1 MMAWWQQLEARQ
13 QRVVLAA
20 GVILLALLVYLQ
32 LFEPMAEA
40 RQAERER
47 VAQQQAL
54 LGWLEA
60 IEPTVDRVRTQ
71 QRPTAEWDGRSLLG
85 LTDQTARAAGLAG
98 ALTRIEPSGEQQV
111 RVWLDGADFVATMSW
126 LQDFSRDHA
135 VEITQLSMD
144 RAQRPGHVNVRL
156 TLERG

>member
-13 QRVVLAA
+13 QRVILAA

-71 QRPTAEWDGRSLLG
+71 QRPTAERDGRSLLG

-144 RAQRPGHVNVRL
+144 RAQRPGQVNVRL